1 MPNLKFLAQTIPEI
15 WRGSQNSKSRSRDP
29 SRSVS
34 RGLAVTTYLESS
46 TPICLFT
53 IQLQLRTMTS
63 RRRLSDPWFDD
74 DCRVAKRSVRLFERD
89 ARRVRRQTPDD
100 LTAVNA
106 ATEAWYTRRRE
117 YRELLC
123 KKRENFWKTKV
134 DSEHSTPQQLW
145 RLSLI
150 HI

>member
-1 MPNLKFLAQTIPEI
+1 MAQLYDDELT
-15 WRGSQNSKSRSRDP
+15 
-29 SRSVS
+29 
-34 RGLAVTTYLESS
+34 AVLD
-46 TPICLFT
+46 
-53 IQLQLRTMTS
+53 QLIALRTMTS

-117 YRELLC
+117 YRELLD

-134 DSEHSTPQQLW
+134 DSECSTPQQLW
-145 RLSLI
+145 RSVNSQYPDGSWWCSCI
-150 HI
+150 YCRRPR